1 MSETPPNR
9 DEHWMSLAL
18 AEARAAETEGEV
30 PVGAVVVR
38 GDEFLASGRNRTIG
52 RRDPTAHAEMEALRA
67 AALAAGNHRLG
78 GCTLYVTL
86 EPCAMCV
93 GAAVQARVDRLVY
106 GTRDVRWG
114 CLGSRADLGAPGLFN
129 HTFAVTGGVREA
141 ECRDPLQA
149 FFRERR
155 RRASNGP
162 TPPPFPFPTYSR
174 TFPERGNLS
183 AHAILHPTRPRWTLV
198 NDTGLATA
206 TLLCRGLDDDA
217 VSEALAGSFDA
228 APSVILPNVRAFR
241 EQWHAAGMD
250 EPGRPRL
257 SRTPALESLQLHVTE
272 RCNLRCPHCYAGCPS
287 VAAPGD
293 LPPATLRRLL
303 KEAAELGSRETVLS
317 GGEPLLHPELKRI
330 LPHAASV
337 SDVTLLTN
345 GTLVNAAWAS
355 ALKRHV
361 KVIQVSLDGPD
372 AGVND
377 RIRGAGSF
385 EAALRGL
392 RFLLDA
398 GLGERISLACTL
410 MESNIDAAEGMLE
423 MAARLG
429 VRRVRFL
436 PLRRMG
442 EAARRWDRAGEAI
455 PVERKTAF
463 YRWIMG
469 YGRARSLPVELE
481 CGLTGYLLCPEDG
494 FPDGSWCP
502 LGRQLW
508 AAFNGDVYPC
518 SFLTDPKFRLGNFHT
533 DSLKALLASPR
544 LARSCRTLTERVGR
558 SRTCRGCRWRGFC
571 QGGCLGMALHD
582 RGSTAPPDS
591 DCAYRTALYEQ
602 TFDRLLERFLAET

>member
-1 MSETPPNR
+1 MSKLPPNR
-9 DEHWMSLAL
+9 DEYWMAMAL
-18 AEARAAETEGEV
+18 AEARAAEAEGEV
-30 PVGAVVVR
+30 PVGAVIIR
-38 GDEFLASGRNRTIG
+38 GDELLATGRNRTIG

-93 GAAVQARVDRLVY
+93 GAVVQARVDRLVH

-114 CLGSRADLGAPGLFN
+114 CLGSKVDLGAPGLFN
-129 HTFAVTGGVREA
+129 HTFVVTGGVRDA
-141 ECRDPLQA
+141 ECRALLQA
-149 FFRERR
+149 FFRKRR
-155 RRASNGP
+155 KRVDDGPPGAS
-162 TPPPFPFPTYSR
+162 FPFPVYSR
-174 TFPERGNLS
+174 TFPGSGQLT

-198 NDTGLATA
+198 NDTGFATA
-206 TLLCRGLDDDA
+206 KLLCRGLDDEA
-217 VSEALAGSFDA
+217 VSEALAGSFEAEPA
-228 APSVILPNVRAFR
+228 AILPDVRSFR

-250 EPGRPRL
+250 GPAGSP
-257 SRTPALESLQLHVTE
+257 SPRTPALESLQVHVTE

-287 VAAPGD
+287 VASPRD
-293 LPPATLRRLL
+293 LPFTTLRRLL
-303 KEAAELGSRETVLS
+303 REAAGLGFRETVLS

-330 LPHAASV
+330 LAHAASR

-345 GTLVNAAWAS
+345 GTLVDEGWAS

-372 AGVND
+372 AEVND
-377 RIRGAGSF
+377 RIRGEGAF

-398 GLGERISLACTL
+398 GLGERISLAFTL
-410 MESNIDAAEGMLE
+410 MEGNLDTAESMVEL
-423 MAARLG
+423 ASRLG
-429 VRRVRFL
+429 VKRVRFL

-442 EAARRWDRAGEAI
+442 EASRPGTRAGEAL
-455 PVERKTAF
+455 PAERKTAF
-463 YRWIMG
+463 YERIMG
-469 YGRARSLPVELE
+469 YGRSRSLPVELE
-481 CGLTGYLLCPEDG
+481 CGLTGYVLSPESG
-494 FPDGSWCP
+494 APDETWCP

-508 AAFNGDVYPC
+508 ASFDGDVYPC
-518 SFLTDPKFRLGNFHT
+518 SFLTGPEYRLGNFHT

-544 LARSCRTLTERVGR
+544 LAATCRTLAERVDR
-558 SRTCRGCRWRGFC
+558 SPACRECRWRGLC

-582 RGSTAPPDS
+582 RGSTAAPDG
-591 DCAYRTALYEQ
+591 DCAYRISLYEK